1 LAVGFPSAFLFLA
14 NRLTAE
20 AAHAGRRRELVPH
33 LANEQQLGLYLAC
46 SAFSKVLRSQSKL
59 TVAGTV

>member
-1 LAVGFPSAFLFLA
+1 MVAE
-14 NRLTAE
+14 RLTAQ

-33 LANEQQLGLYLAC
+33 LKDEQKLDLYRAC